1 MKTTAATLIVGSMT
15 LLTLSGAAMAQ
26 SGTTTGTTTTTP
38 GTPATKPADPAKPMA
53 TKPAATKAKTVT
65 GEVVAVDPTAKTLTV
80 KHTVNGKA
88 EEMTIGA
95 AEKSTDILNTL
106 KAGDQVQVAYADMD
120 GKLMASRIAKV
131 EKKK

>member
-1 MKTTAATLIVGSMT
+1 MKTTAAALIAGSMT

-26 SGTTTGTTTTTP
+26 SGTTTTTSAP
-38 GTPATKPADPAKPMA
+38 PAAKPADPAKPMA

-65 GEVVAVDPTAKTLTV
+65 GEVVAVDSTAKTLTV

-95 AEKSTDILNTL
+95 AEKNADMLNTL
-106 KAGDQVQVAYADMD
+106 KAGDHVRVAYADMD

>member
-1 MKTTAATLIVGSMT
+1 MKTTAAALIAGSMT

-26 SGTTTGTTTTTP
+26 SGTTTTTP
-38 GTPATKPADPAKPMA
+38 ATPATKPADPAKPI
-53 TKPAATKAKTVT
+53 TKPAATKAKMVT

-80 KHTVNGKA
+80 KHTVNGKP

-95 AEKSTDILNTL
+95 AEKNADILNTL
-106 KAGDQVQVAYADMD
+106 KAGDQVRVAYADMD
-120 GKLMASRIAKV
+120 GKFMASRIAKV

>member
-1 MKTTAATLIVGSMT
+1 MKTTAAALIAGSMT

-26 SGTTTGTTTTTP
+26 SGTTTTTP
-38 GTPATKPADPAKPMA
+38 ATPATKPADPAKPMA
-53 TKPAATKAKTVT
+53 TKPAATKAKMVT
-65 GEVVAVDPTAKTLTV
+65 GEVVAVDSTAKTLTV
-80 KHTVNGKA
+80 KHTVNGKP

-95 AEKSTDILNTL
+95 ADKNVDLLNTL
-106 KAGDQVQVAYADMD
+106 KAGDHVQVAYADMD